1 MSNCNNS
8 SSNISGTPIAGEVTQ
23 VGSNLEIGPIV
34 QTNHG
39 FTAGN
44 VIRFDVG
51 SNGYTLAQANTPA
64 NAEVC
69 GIVSSTSSASV
80 FTFVVGGDV
89 ETTQFIRNNTIYGS
103 TGDEVFFLSGETA
116 GVLDSVPPNDAGKV
130 LKSVVVRL
138 PSIQDGSGITQER
151 GLVKNYVGNYLG
163 GDTAIYMSAV
173 NPVGSIHAFVG
184 DTSSIPSGW
193 ALCDGGP
200 ISVTTYPNFST
211 AVQKRYGFRE
221 VVTFAGNIPNGT
233 IIEQGDNIKAR
244 IIETSGQK
252 ALVEHFG
259 FLNVTRNENVRG
271 PASGSQD
278 ATITTTPTI
287 DGFDVTKTVN
297 VINGNLPPSVDR
309 AITLVTLES
318 ALTPDLRNKF
328 IMGAPVDTEEV
339 AGLNQEGGYAKLEM
353 DDIGDNTGTINRG
366 FNEETYQYL
375 TNLPPYVTV
384 NWIIRV
390 GDSSYTSLLN
400 QLSLKTL
407 SLTGLPTSTSGLEVG
422 SVYNDSGVLKIVT

>member
-8 SSNISGTPIAGEVTQ
+8 SSNISGTPIAGTVSQ

-51 SNGYTLAQANTPA
+51 SNGYTLAQADSPT

-69 GIVSSTSSASV
+69 GVVTSTSSASV
-80 FTFVVGGDV
+80 FRFVVEGDV
-89 ETTQFIRNNTIYGS
+89 ETSQFILNNTIYGS
-103 TGDEVFFLSGETA
+103 TGGEVFFLSGETA

-138 PSIQDGSGITQER
+138 PSIPDGSGITQER

-173 NPVGSIHAFVG
+173 NPIGSIHAFVG
-184 DTSSIPSGW
+184 DTTTIPSGW
-193 ALCDGGP
+193 AVCDGSP

-211 AVQKRYGFRE
+211 AINKRYGFRE
-221 VVTFAGNIPNGT
+221 VLTFAGNIPAGN
-233 IIEQGDNIKAR
+233 IIEQGDIQAR
-244 IIETSGQK
+244 LIERSGQK
-252 ALVEHFG
+252 ALVEH
-259 FLNVTRNENVRG
+259 LIQDVTRIDNVRG
-271 PASGSQD
+271 SGTGSQD
-278 ATITTTPTI
+278 AKLTTTPTI
-287 DGFDVTKTVN
+287 VGFDATKTVN
-297 VINGNLPPSVDR
+297 VINGSQVSPNQT
-309 AITLVTLES
+309 ITLVTLDS

-328 IMGAPVDTEEV
+328 IMGAPADTEEV
-339 AGLNQEGGYAKLEM
+339 AGLNQEGGHDKLEM
-353 DDIGDNTGTINRG
+353 DQIGDVTGTINRG
-366 FNEETYQYL
+366 FNENTYEYL

-407 SLTGLPTSTSGLEVG
+407 SLTELPTSASGLAVG
-422 SVYNDSGVLKIVT
+422 SVYNDGGVLKIVT